1 MKLTLRLAAVATAGL
16 LAVGCASAGP
26 AGQPSASPVAS
37 PATSAPASAP
47 ASTPGSA
54 TPTPFAYQPLF
65 PFGSLAEVRAW
76 QASYA
81 SGGHQPWHLNP
92 GLTALAFTQGYLGFT
107 HIGKVAEL
115 RMTGGDAHVTV
126 GFHRPDG
133 HVSAAAVIHL
143 VKYGSGK
150 NVPWEVVGT
159 DDTTLTLDV
168 PAYGGI
174 AASPVRI
181 GGKIT
186 GVDESLRAEVRLGTS
201 GPVGSFCCQPAAAR
215 PAPGRS
221 ASRSTPRPA
230 RSSPSW
236 CTPAATS
243 RRWSGSRS
251 PGPGSARRPLTNG
264 ARSAFWRASGTTLSA
279 RLRHPRAPAPR
290 RASGTTL
297 SGAPPAR
304 RGADHPRR

>member
-1 MKLTLRLAAVATAGL
+1 MKLTIRLAAVAAAAV
-16 LAVGCASAGP
+16 LAVGCGSAGP
-26 AGQPSASPVAS
+26 AGQPSAPPAAS
-37 PATSAPASAP
+37 PATSAPATAP
-47 ASTPGSA
+47 APGATTSTPF
-54 TPTPFAYQPLF
+54 TYQPLF

-107 HIGKVAEL
+107 HIGKAAAV
-115 RMTGGDAHVTV
+115 RMNGGDAHVTV

-168 PAYGGI
+168 PPYGGI
-174 AASPVRI
+174 ATSPVRI

-186 GVDESLRAEVRLGTS
+186 GVDESLRAEVRRLGAS
-201 GPVGSFCCQPAAAR
+201 GPVGSFCCQPAGGQASPWTFSVPFHGTPGQVITIVVHTGGHVAAVER
-215 PAPGRS
+215 FAV
-221 ASRSTPRPA
+221 T
-230 RSSPSW
+230 
-236 CTPAATS
+236 
-243 RRWSGSRS
+243 
-251 PGPGSARRPLTNG
+251 G
-264 ARSAFWRASGTTLSA
+264 ARVG
-279 RLRHPRAPAPR
+279 
-290 RASGTTL
+290 
-297 SGAPPAR
+297 
-304 RGADHPRR
+304 